1 MVLEDAV
8 VVLVDSVLVIF
19 GTLVVIVE
27 FVEVFGAA
35 LDFFFFFDS
44 GCNCSGAVVVAVLK
58 ILVVVGKAAVV
69 VGAVAII

>member
-1 MVLEDAV
+1 MVAEDAV

-35 LDFFFFFDS
+35 LDFFFDS

>member
-1 MVLEDAV
+1 MVVEDAV

-35 LDFFFFFDS
+35 LDFFFDS
-44 GCNCSGAVVVAVLK
+44 GCNCSGAVVVAVLVV
-58 ILVVVGKAAVV
+58 VVVGKAAVV

>member
-1 MVLEDAV
+1 MVVEDAV

-35 LDFFFFFDS
+35 LDFFFFF
-44 GCNCSGAVVVAVLK
+44 
-58 ILVVVGKAAVV
+58 
-69 VGAVAII
+69 

>member
-1 MVLEDAV
+1 MVVEDAV

>member
-1 MVLEDAV
+1 MVVEDAV

-35 LDFFFFFDS
+35 LDFF
-44 GCNCSGAVVVAVLK
+44 LT
-58 ILVVVGKAAVV
+58 LVVIVV
-69 VGAVAII
+69 EQLCWPFKKF